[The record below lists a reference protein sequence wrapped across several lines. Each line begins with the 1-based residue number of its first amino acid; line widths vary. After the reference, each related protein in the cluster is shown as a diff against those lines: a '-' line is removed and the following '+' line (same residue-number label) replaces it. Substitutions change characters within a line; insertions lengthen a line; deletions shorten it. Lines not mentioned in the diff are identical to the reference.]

1 MRPLI
6 ALLFLAVPAVVF
18 AQASDPA
25 VLETLAAQDNRVGI
39 AAYVKARF
47 PRFHDAAVKAGLAEW
62 LDGAI
67 DFKTF
72 RGRVSGHTAELDLLS
87 KVGTLQPATGVKL
100 ADVYAAGALEDPVKM
115 AELLRSSLYNADNH
129 PLTRA
134 LNADRWGRVSVEAR
148 DGKLVWFN
156 PYLDIPELG
165 IKAGEPM
172 TAAQRDAI
180 LKLYAIKTVPA
191 GGGSVGT
198 AFYPEDVGRALNPT
212 AGVVSIITGEGK
224 VVPETVSKGTGP
236 NPGVSR
242 DGLLDLS
249 EAYMDAEVSRN
260 LMKAGAAPYVPVAV
274 IDIGDGK
281 AIYVRASGSLLRHSH
296 LEKYSAAEIEKLAE
310 HLMSNRTLGYASPAE
325 ALQKYVAESLPRQVG
340 RNAGLLSGIGIK
352 HGSLGSDNYGLRGEL
367 VDWGWAELGHQN
379 SDAQKDSQWELVEKA
394 VKKSNPILAEMELRA
409 LDRAGLDALA
419 KANDVPVDG
428 TEAEVRERIAR
439 RMEGGSLELKGL
451 DKAQLESI
459 VKANGGYT
467 YGSDTIPELSKK
479 AVEKIKSLAAGEAIQ
494 GADRPV
500 LETLAKSNGI
510 AFDAADTDARL
521 SEKIAKELGA
531 WRSKAKLDGL
541 SRQVDLDAV
550 KAAFEAEYG
559 TAKTEGAKFDVKLA
573 ERFMQHAEEST
584 LRDLAKG
591 FGAGYGTSKQDAL
604 DLLKRNGIVE
614 ADADMKQLPPEPDPV
629 AANDRARMRS
639 RAKAELA
646 GAGQFAAAFLVKEA
660 FKAIETGDPAAM
672 KHALRE
678 VATARFWGDLAV
690 FTVAARAA
698 EHLPLG
704 HGLLR
709 MGVPLA
715 AGMAAVQ
722 VLHGKASLKDVMID
736 TAAFLAAGA
745 VVGAIADGLIYPAL
759 FAAGPPGWI
768 AAGVYTVA
776 KLAVTLY
783 AGEKLG
789 AWMRGLFDR
798 GSHDD
803 ASHVRREG
811 VKQKLEAVG
820 K

>member
-1 MRPLI
+1 
-6 ALLFLAVPAVVF
+6 
-18 AQASDPA
+18 
-25 VLETLAAQDNRVGI
+25 
-39 AAYVKARF
+39 
-47 PRFHDAAVKAGLAEW
+47 
-62 LDGAI
+62 
-67 DFKTF
+67 
-72 RGRVSGHTAELDLLS
+72 
-87 KVGTLQPATGVKL
+87 
-100 ADVYAAGALEDPVKM
+100 
-115 AELLRSSLYNADNH
+115 
-129 PLTRA
+129 
-134 LNADRWGRVSVEAR
+134 
-148 DGKLVWFN
+148 
-156 PYLDIPELG
+156 
-165 IKAGEPM
+165 
-172 TAAQRDAI
+172 
-180 LKLYAIKTVPA
+180 
-191 GGGSVGT
+191 
-198 AFYPEDVGRALNPT
+198 
-212 AGVVSIITGEGK
+212 
-224 VVPETVSKGTGP
+224 
-236 NPGVSR
+236 
-242 DGLLDLS
+242 
-249 EAYMDAEVSRN
+249 
-260 LMKAGAAPYVPVAV
+260 VPVAV

-296 LEKYSAAEIEKLAE
+296 FEKYSAVEIEKLAE

-325 ALQKYVAESLPRQVG
+325 ALQKYVAESLPKQVG

-394 VKKSNPILAEMELRA
+394 VKKSNPILAEMELRT

-419 KANDVPVDG
+419 KANEVPVDG
-428 TEAEVRERIAR
+428 TDAEVRERIAR

-451 DKAQLESI
+451 DKVQLESI

-467 YGSDTIPELSKK
+467 YGSDSIDELSKK
-479 AVEKIKSLAAGEAIQ
+479 AVTRIKSLAAGEAIK

-510 AFDAADTDARL
+510 AFDAADTDVQL
-521 SEKIAKELGA
+521 SERIAKELGA

-541 SRQVDLDAV
+541 TRQVDIDAV
-550 KAAFEAEYG
+550 KATFEAEYG

-591 FGAGYGTSKQDAL
+591 FGAAYGTSKQDAL
-604 DLLKRNGIVE
+604 DMLKRNGIVE
-614 ADADMKQLPPEPDPV
+614 VDADIKQLPPEPDPV
-629 AANDRARMRS
+629 QGVANDRARIRS

-646 GAGQFAAAFLVKEA
+646 GAGQFAAAYLVKEA
-660 FKAIETGDPAAM
+660 FKAIETGDPEAM

-704 HGLLR
+704 SGLLK

-722 VLHGKASLKDVMID
+722 VLHGQASLRDVLID

-745 VVGAIADGLIYPAL
+745 VVGAVADGLIYPAL

-783 AGEKLG
+783 GGEKLG
-789 AWMRGLFDR
+789 AWMRGLFAR
-798 GSHDD
+798 GSHED
-803 ASHVRREG
+803 ASHVQREG
-811 VKQKLEAVG
+811 VKQKLSAIGE